1 MSPLGAQWTNLSSP
15 DTYKPRVKLERNTG
29 DILGRTVTMENANGA
44 QAQFRWSGNTLE
56 LYDVHGG
63 TSKASWTM
71 TAP

>member
-1 MSPLGAQWTNLSSP
+1 
-15 DTYKPRVKLERNTG
+15 
-29 DILGRTVTMENANGA
+29 MENANGA

-71 TAP
+71 TAPQWHDLTKL